1 MTLTNQLR
9 LTLLALLCSLWA
21 GSALA
26 QEGSTTPASPFA
38 PEPAPAT
45 EPAPAQPYS
54 PPVPVAVPYAEPAP
68 PQDGPR
74 FRFGV
79 AGGGGGE
86 FGQGISFW
94 LVGVDFRL
102 GVQVN
107 DMIGIY
113 VQPHFSAGNGDDR
126 GASGTTGTFAV
137 AGMVD
142 ITLADLVFFGGGFGY
157 GVLNNPSGPMLA
169 LRGGIYP
176 ALGRSPVG
184 PRRKALS
191 LSFEF
196 RTHFIDLG
204 PVVQVMGM
212 VGYESF

>member
-1 MTLTNQLR
+1 MKPTTR
-9 LTLLALLCSLWA
+9 LPRVLLFTVCSLWA

-26 QEGSTTPASPFA
+26 QQDPNVPASPFA
-38 PEPAPAT
+38 PETTQPAPVAQ
-45 EPAPAQPYS
+45 QPYA
-54 PPVPVAVPYAEPAP
+54 PPTPVAVPYVEPPP

-74 FRFGV
+74 FRWGV

-86 FGQGISFW
+86 FGQGVSFW
-94 LVGVDFRL
+94 LVGFDFRL

-113 VQPHFSAGNGDDR
+113 VQPHLSAGNGDDN
-126 GASGTTGTFAV
+126 GAEGTTATFAV

-142 ITLADLVFFGGGFGY
+142 ITLSDLVFFGGGFGY

-176 ALGRSPVG
+176 ALGRAIDR

-196 RTHFIDLG
+196 RTHFIDRG

-212 VGYESF
+212 VGFESF